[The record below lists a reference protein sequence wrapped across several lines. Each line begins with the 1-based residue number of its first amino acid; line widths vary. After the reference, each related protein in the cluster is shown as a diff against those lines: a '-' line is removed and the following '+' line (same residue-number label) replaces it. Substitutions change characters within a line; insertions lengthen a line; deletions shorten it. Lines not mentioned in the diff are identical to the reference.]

1 MSADQLMVSVG
12 QSVTLTCNVT
22 RGNPMSYTYTWTHV
36 DTSQTLS
43 GETSNTLMLTDIM
56 LDMGGTYMCEVM
68 NAGGV
73 GTDNV
78 TIEVGG
84 QSDTDFSLL

>member
-1 MSADQLMVSVG
+1 MVEVSADGLMVGVG

-56 LDMGGTYMCEVM
+56 LDTIGTYMCEVM
-68 NAGGV
+68 NAVGV
-73 GTDNV
+73 GSGNV
-78 TIEVGG
+78 TFALGG
-84 QSDTDFSLL
+84 Q